1 MSALYGEYPCTM
13 DAKSRV
19 FVPARFRAA
28 LEAEKKDF
36 LMLSLGLDRCIYMFL
51 PSMWDALIRDN
62 KEIFK
67 ADNKEEERAFKR
79 VFFGS
84 ACDAQLDKQGR
95 ILVPQNQKQY
105 ASLSRDLIVRGVG
118 DKAEIWD
125 AQLWSKYA
133 KGVMSPSAFERF
145 GRKIGL

>member
-1 MSALYGEYPCTM
+1 MSALYGEINCTM

-28 LEAEKKDF
+28 LEAEKQNY

-51 PSMWDALIRDN
+51 PSMWNALIAEN

-67 ADNKEEERAFKR
+67 ADSREEERAFKR

-84 ACDAQLDKQGR
+84 ACDAQLDGQGR
-95 ILVPQNQKQY
+95 ILVPQNLKQY
-105 ASLSRDLIVRGVG
+105 ASLSKEIIVRGVG

-125 AQLWSKYA
+125 AQLWKDYA
-133 KGVMSPSAFERF
+133 ERTMNPAAFEKF
-145 GRKIGL
+145 GKKLGL